1 MLKEM
6 NDHISIVVQRQ
17 IIREK
22 KDHIRKQVVQSKY
35 SAQEEKAFKV
45 AQLRDGRIQTAIKV
59 DMDKKKRKIISAED
73 YYGLLNKQV
82 DHSIKMIDELEKQ
95 AMHL

>member
-1 MLKEM
+1 M
-6 NDHISIVVQRQ
+6 
-17 IIREK
+17 
-22 KDHIRKQVVQSKY
+22 
-35 SAQEEKAFKV
+35 